1 MNLALEQWLTEKVQR
16 DELLLYLWQNDR
28 TVVIGRN
35 QNAWKEVDLDA
46 LSGDGGK
53 LARRFS
59 GGGAVYHDLG
69 NLNFSFCVHRDNYD
83 VERQMEVIAEAVR
96 SFGIPAERTGRND
109 LEAYGKK
116 FSGNAFLKT
125 EQGCCHHG
133 TLMLRVDEERLGRY
147 LTVSKAKLASKGV
160 DSVRARVG
168 NLTDWCPDLT
178 AERLSVALRGAI
190 ARVYDLPIEVLD
202 LTKALQS
209 EEVLAKAAYLQS
221 WDWLY
226 GRKIPCTF
234 EQEQRFPWGSV
245 QIELQIDRGVIQAVR
260 CYSDA
265 LDTTLAHRVEE
276 ALIGCRF
283 DKEALKERLAWNA
296 DLACWAES
304 YLKEL
309 L

>member
-16 DELLLYLWQNDR
+16 DELLLYLWQNER

-35 QNAWKEVDLDA
+35 QNAWKEVDLEA
-46 LSGDGGK
+46 LTGDGGK

-69 NLNFSFCVHRDNYD
+69 NLNFSICVHRDNYD
-83 VERQMEVIAEAVR
+83 VERQLEVIAEAVR

-265 LDTTLAHRVEE
+265 LDTTLVHRVEE

-296 DLACWAES
+296 DLAAWTCAIT
-304 YLKEL
+304 
-309 L
+309 

>member
-16 DELLLYLWQNDR
+16 DELLLYLWQNER

-35 QNAWKEVDLDA
+35 QNAWKEVDLEA
-46 LSGDGGK
+46 LTGDGGK

-83 VERQMEVIAEAVR
+83 VERQLEVIAEAVR

-133 TLMLRVDEERLGRY
+133 TLMLRVDEERLSRY

-178 AERLSVALRGAI
+178 AERLSVALRGAM

-202 LTKALQS
+202 LTEALRP
-209 EEVLAKAAYLQS
+209 EEVQAKADYLQS

-234 EQEQRFPWGSV
+234 EQEQRFSWGSV

-265 LDTTLAHRVEE
+265 LDTTLVHCVEE

-296 DLACWAES
+296 DLAGWTCAIT
-304 YLKEL
+304 
-309 L
+309 

>member
-16 DELLLYLWQNDR
+16 DELLLYLWQNER

-35 QNAWKEVDLDA
+35 QNAWKEVDLEA
-46 LSGDGGK
+46 LTGDGGK

-83 VERQMEVIAEAVR
+83 VERQLEVIAEAVR

-109 LEAYGKK
+109 LEAHGKK

-178 AERLSVALRGAI
+178 AERLSVALRGAM

-202 LTKALQS
+202 LTEALRS
-209 EEVLAKAAYLQS
+209 EEVRAKAAYLQS

-265 LDTTLAHRVEE
+265 LDTTLVHRVEE
-276 ALIGCRF
+276 ALVGCRF
-283 DKEALKERLAWNA
+283 DKEALKERLAWNE
-296 DLACWAES
+296 DLAGWTCAIT
-304 YLKEL
+304 
-309 L
+309 